1 MAKQPTSRVQRT
13 TKRPYCAIQY
23 NTIKFYFGRLFAAL
37 ALCKNR
43 ALRPSLS
50 AHRPRRYAPAVDG
63 YAATP
68 SPAAFVAHE
77 GAPASNVDS
86 HAHLLVKFS
95 LQ

>member
-1 MAKQPTSRVQRT
+1 M
-13 TKRPYCAIQY
+13 
-23 NTIKFYFGRLFAAL
+23 
-37 ALCKNR
+37 
-43 ALRPSLS
+43 RPSLS

-68 SPAAFVAHE
+68 IPAAVARRQVAGLQVAPAAFVTHE